1 MRNTTISRTV
11 AAGFVGAL
19 FTLSP
24 LAVTSAHAAPPAD
37 CPTYPNQVTTSIT
50 VTTTPTSPSVGQTF
64 TASATVVADNAPVG
78 SGTVTFSYAG
88 GSSTASL
95 SDGVASTTFTAQKG
109 RLPVTATYS
118 GSCQTGGVALGT
130 SDSRSPVVAGV
141 SATRGGGD
149 GSGSTVAGVSGTRTS
164 GAAGLAGTGLDA
176 QTELYG
182 VLGLGLVTV
191 GGLTLLVHRRR
202 VQA

>member
-1 MRNTTISRTV
+1 M
-11 AAGFVGAL
+11 
-19 FTLSP
+19 
-24 LAVTSAHAAPPAD
+24 
-37 CPTYPNQVTTSIT
+37 
-50 VTTTPTSPSVGQTF
+50 GQTF

-78 SGTVTFSYAG
+78 SGTVTFGYAG
-88 GSSTASL
+88 SSSTASL
-95 SDGVASTTFTAQKG
+95 SDGVASTTFTAEEGPTPRHRDLQ
-109 RLPVTATYS
+109 RQLPDRWRRARHQWRP
-118 GSCQTGGVALGT
+118 G
-130 SDSRSPVVAGV
+130 PVVAGV
-141 SATRGGGD
+141 SATRGGTRRHRRR
-149 GSGSTVAGVSGTRTS
+149 STVAGVSGTRAS